1 MKILFLLLFSSS
13 ILANTELAT
22 FAGGCFWCMEAPFEK
37 MDGVLTVVS
46 GYSGGK
52 ITNPTYEQVS
62 TGETGHVEA
71 VRIEY
76 DGKKVS
82 FEQLLEVFIQQID
95 PRDGEG
101 QFADRGSQYRPVIFY
116 HDNQQKKIAAEF
128 LKELNK
134 IKSLNEKIRVQL
146 LPIESFYPAEAYH
159 QDFYKKNKN
168 YYERYSK
175 GSGRKD
181 FISTFWK
188 NNKVPNSCQNN
199 SSKKKQC
206 RR

>member
-1 MKILFLLLFSSS
+1 MKILFLLIFSSS
-13 ILANTELAT
+13 IFANTELAT

-46 GYSGGK
+46 GYSGGR

-101 QFADRGSQYRPVIFY
+101 QFSDRGSQYRPVIFY
-116 HDNQQKKIAAEF
+116 HDDQQKKIAAEF
-128 LKELNK
+128 LRELNK
-134 IKSLNEKIRVQL
+134 IKSLNDKIRVQL
-146 LPIESFYPAEAYH
+146 LPIKTFYPAEAYH

-175 GSGRKD
+175 G
-181 FISTFWK
+181 FWEK
-188 NNKVPNSCQNN
+188 RFHFYVLEK
-199 SSKKKQC
+199 
-206 RR
+206 